1 MIASAEELRIKA
13 EWDGAH
19 GDSRAELLSEV
30 SKSISPSVMIP
41 EHRLATLLTSVQ
53 EQQVLGCQ
61 FHNTT
66 VTPSLYVDHECM
78 AQDFPLHTLTQLK
91 NQTDE
96 VWYITFSHDGS
107 LLATAGK
114 DGLVNVYETNRW
126 KIVHEFREHERSATG
141 PDARGVCFVA
151 FSPDD
156 KYLISCSQNNEFVVM
171 DVRDGHMVC
180 KADHFDYPVTAAA
193 WLPDSLTF
201 VVGTQSS
208 RRPLGLYTMRSNS
221 GGGPSPTS
229 LILNYEIHSWR
240 EPPWDNNSS
249 RERERERERER
260 DSANGFRVTDVA
272 VSRDGTRMAAATTD
286 NRIMTYDLTSRKK
299 VDDWQMEDKL
309 TSINYSADGT
319 LLLVNMNDSDLNV
332 GRLWTMNSTTGE
344 EVMRYEGAQQAEFVI
359 RSCFGGAGENFVI
372 SGSEGEFRVFV
383 LKMLTKWLTVKS
395 SQTRMCTSGGDKQ
408 ALRSRSLKPMH
419 LESSTPWPGIRPT
432 RISLR
437 ARATT
442 DEFECE
448 CCPV

>member
-1 MIASAEELRIKA
+1 MMIASAEELRSKA
-13 EWDGAH
+13 EWDGAQ
-19 GDSRAELLSEV
+19 GDSRAELLSEI

-53 EQQVLGCQ
+53 EQQILGCQ
-61 FHNTT
+61 YHNTT
-66 VTPSLYVDHECM
+66 ATPSLYTDHEC
-78 AQDFPLHTLTQLK
+78 AEQDFPLHTLTQLK

-96 VWYITFSHDGS
+96 VWFLAFSHDGS

-126 KIVHEFREHERSATG
+126 KIVHEFREHERNAAV

-171 DVRDGHMVC
+171 DVRDGQVVC
-180 KADHFDYPVTAAA
+180 KVDHFDYPVTAAA

-208 RRPLGLYTMRSNS
+208 KNPLGLYTVRSTS
-221 GGGPSPTS
+221 GGGQSSTS
-229 LILNYEIHSWR
+229 LVSNHEIHSWG
-240 EPPWDNNSS
+240 PSLDSNGN
-249 RERERERERER
+249 RERERERER
-260 DSANGFRVTDVA
+260 DRDSSGDFRVTDVA
-272 VSRDGTRMAAATTD
+272 VSCDGTRMAAATTD
-286 NRIMTYDLTSRKK
+286 NRIMTYDLTDLPSRKK
-299 VDDWQMEDKL
+299 LDDWQMEDKL

-319 LLLVNMNDSDLNV
+319 LLLVNMNDSEVNM

-372 SGSEGEFRVFV
+372 SGSEGEFCVWRV
-383 LKMLTKWLTVKS
+383 LRGLRKSLTFQFFADSHVYIWRR
-395 SQTRMCTSGGDKQ
+395 QTGAPVAEFEAHS
-408 ALRSRSLKPMH
+408 
-419 LESSTPWPGIRPT
+419 PGIVNAVAWHPT
-432 RISLR
+432 NPSIFASAGDDRR
-437 ARATT
+437 VRM
-442 DEFECE
+442 
-448 CCPV
+448 